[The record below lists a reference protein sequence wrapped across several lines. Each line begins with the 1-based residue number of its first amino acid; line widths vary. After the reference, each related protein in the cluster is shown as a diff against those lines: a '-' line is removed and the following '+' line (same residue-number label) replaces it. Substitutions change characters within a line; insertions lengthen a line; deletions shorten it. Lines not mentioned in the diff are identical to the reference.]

1 MLWSLRGRSLIFAH
15 SFGESVEEI
24 CQRDQINHTFLK
36 ECCKFPLE
44 EGDGLV
50 GGVIALLFSNPRGGT
65 ADQTILGCW
74 VVGLLSEQRGGGG
87 GRAGQKRTRRGEGS
101 TAGQSLRG
109 DTLERQAKWPVKVRD
124 SAPGFKDCLFASVEV
139 EFKLHRVLFQ

>member
-1 MLWSLRGRSLIFAH
+1 MIFGH

-24 CQRDQINHTFLK
+24 CQRDQINHTLLK

-65 ADQTILGCW
+65 ANQTILGCW
-74 VVGLLSEQRGGGG
+74 VVGLLSEQRGGVGG
-87 GRAGQKRTRRGEGS
+87 VLAKNGLGGVRG
-101 TAGQSLRG
+101 AQ
-109 DTLERQAKWPVKVRD
+109 RD
-124 SAPGFKDCLFASVEV
+124 
-139 EFKLHRVLFQ
+139 RV